1 MSHSKATA
9 TDFKLSFQLKH
20 MLQKT
25 CEGNSNRAN
34 LFLFTKKKMY
44 LKDVTPGLKGAVKTL
59 L

>member
-25 CEGNSNRAN
+25 SEGNSNRAN
-34 LFLFTKKKMY
+34 PFLFTKKMY
-44 LKDVTPGLKGAVKTL
+44 LKDTSPPGLKGAVKTL